1 MKTHKIA
8 VKTDENKLKETSMLF
23 SSTKIEKITAISK
36 EEVFIN
42 KKTGEEIKAQTI
54 VKRLD
59 RNGFEITYLAYLF
72 ELFDIL
78 GNKKMKVFSYILKH
92 KNADNQLIITVR
104 ELAKKTGVA
113 LSTAHETLKILE
125 EKGLIRCRIGSLMV
139 IPKVAHRGNKNRE
152 ENLMIKF
159 REFEQTETNLKNE
172 ANLFTDF

>member
-1 MKTHKIA
+1 MKTTTIERIGKKDISY
-8 VKTDENKLKETSMLF
+8 TS
-23 SSTKIEKITAISK
+23 SKIEKITAISE

-92 KNADNQLIITVR
+92 KNADNQLIITTR
-104 ELAKKTGVA
+104 ELAEKAGVA
-113 LSTAHETLKILE
+113 LSTAHETIKILQ
-125 EKGLIRCRIGSLMV
+125 EKGLIRCRTGSLMV
-139 IPKVAHRGNKNRE
+139 IPKIAHRGSKNRE

-159 REFEQTETNLKNE
+159 REFQPEPTE
-172 ANLFTDF
+172 ASLF

>member
-1 MKTHKIA
+1 MKTTTIERIGKKDISY
-8 VKTDENKLKETSMLF
+8 TS
-23 SSTKIEKITAISK
+23 SKIEKITAISE

-42 KKTGEEIKAQTI
+42 KKTGEEVKAQTI

-92 KNADNQLIITVR
+92 KNADNQLIITTR
-104 ELAKKTGVA
+104 ELAKKVEVS
-113 LSTAHETLKILE
+113 LKTAHDTLKILE

-139 IPKVAHRGNKNRE
+139 IPKIAHKGSKNRE
-152 ENLMIKF
+152 HNLMIKF
-159 REFEQTETNLKNE
+159 REFQPEPTE
-172 ANLFTDF
+172 ASLF

>member
-1 MKTHKIA
+1 MKTNTIERIGKKDISY
-8 VKTDENKLKETSMLF
+8 TS
-23 SSTKIEKITAISK
+23 SKIEKITAISE

-92 KNADNQLIITVR
+92 KNADNQLIITTR
-104 ELAKKTGVA
+104 EIAEKAGVS
-113 LSTAHETLKILE
+113 LKTAHDTLKILE
-125 EKGLIRCRIGSLMV
+125 EKGLIRCRTGSLMV
-139 IPKVAHRGNKNRE
+139 IPKIAHRGSKNRE

-159 REFEQTETNLKNE
+159 KEFQPEPTE
-172 ANLFTDF
+172 ANLF

>member
-1 MKTHKIA
+1 MKTTTIERIGKKDISY
-8 VKTDENKLKETSMLF
+8 TS
-23 SSTKIEKITAISK
+23 SKIEKITAISE

-92 KNADNQLIITVR
+92 KNADNQLMITTH
-104 ELAKKTGVA
+104 ELAEKAGVA
-113 LSTAHETLKILE
+113 LSTAHETIKILQ
-125 EKGLIRCRIGSLMV
+125 EKGLIRCRTGSLMV
-139 IPKVAHRGNKNRE
+139 IPKIAHRGSKNRE

-159 REFEQTETNLKNE
+159 REFQPEPTE
-172 ANLFTDF
+172 ASLF

>member
-1 MKTHKIA
+1 MKTTTIERIGKKDISY
-8 VKTDENKLKETSMLF
+8 TS
-23 SSTKIEKITAISK
+23 SKIEKITAISE

-78 GNKKMKVFSYILKH
+78 GNKKMKVFNYILKH
-92 KNADNQLIITVR
+92 KNADNQLIITTR
-104 ELAKKTGVA
+104 ELAEKAGVA
-113 LSTAHETLKILE
+113 LSTAHETIKILQ
-125 EKGLIRCRIGSLMV
+125 EKGLIRCRTGSLMV
-139 IPKVAHRGNKNRE
+139 IPKIAHRGSKNRE

-159 REFEQTETNLKNE
+159 REFQPEPTE
-172 ANLFTDF
+172 ASLF